1 MKESPNM
8 LEFVKDKR
16 SLALQLRDRLYQ
28 LLREKYY
35 RVGDQLPSEEAL
47 VKMFGVSRTTVR
59 EALKLLEEE
68 RIITVR
74 HGLGRFLA
82 IDPNSMISE
91 DITHLESVTEMAGN
105 LGLSLTT
112 EVVSFHAEKP
122 GPKIA
127 AHLAMPESEEIFV
140 LHRIRKAD
148 GEIIIYSIDIFP
160 RSIASEPFQS
170 EAFQNSLL
178 AIMEDSWGARVAYS
192 RATLS
197 AIMLNNE
204 FMNLKQLDRTVPWIL
219 MEQINFDSRNQPIL
233 YSRDFHRGDKFQ
245 FHVLR
250 RRR

>member
-1 MKESPNM
+1 M
-8 LEFVKDKR
+8 LEIMKDKR

-47 VKMFGVSRTTVR
+47 VKMFGVSRATVR

-105 LGLSLTT
+105 LGLSLET
-112 EVVSFHAEKP
+112 EVVSFQKEKP

-127 AHLAMPESEEIFV
+127 AHLVMPESEDVFV

-148 GEIIIYSIDIFP
+148 GEIIIYSVDIFP
-160 RSIASEPFQS
+160 CSIVPAAIQP

-178 AIMEDSWGARVAYS
+178 AIMEESWGTRLAYS

-197 AIMLNNE
+197 AILLENE
-204 FMNLKQLDRTVPWIL
+204 FLDLPQLDRTVPWIL
-219 MEQINFDSRNQPIL
+219 MEQINFDTHDQPIL

-245 FHVLR
+245 FHVFR

>member
-1 MKESPNM
+1 M
-8 LEFVKDKR
+8 LEIMKDKR

-47 VKMFGVSRTTVR
+47 VKMFGVSRATVR

-105 LGLSLTT
+105 LGLSLET
-112 EVVSFHAEKP
+112 EVVSFQKEKP

-127 AHLAMPESEEIFV
+127 AHLAIPETQEIFV

-148 GEIIIYSIDIFP
+148 GEIIIYSVDVFP
-160 RSIASEPFQS
+160 CSIVPATVQP

-178 AIMEDSWGARVAYS
+178 AIMEESWGTRLAYS

-197 AIMLNNE
+197 AILPESE
-204 FMNLKQLDRTVPWIL
+204 FMDLPQLDRTVPWIL
-219 MEQINFDSRNQPIL
+219 MEQINFDTHNQPIL

>member
-1 MKESPNM
+1 MKETPTM
-8 LEFVKDKR
+8 LEFMKDKR
-16 SLALQLRDRLYQ
+16 SLSLQLRDRLYHLFQ
-28 LLREKYY
+28 EKYY

-47 VKMFGVSRTTVR
+47 VQMFGVSRATVR

-82 IDPNSMISE
+82 IDPNNRISE

-105 LGLSLTT
+105 LGLTLTT
-112 EVVSFHAEKP
+112 EVVSFQTEKP

-127 AHLAMPESEEIFV
+127 AHLAMPESGEVFV

-160 RSIASEPFQS
+160 RSIVPSPVQLE
-170 EAFQNSLL
+170 EFQNSLL
-178 AIMEDSWGARVAYS
+178 AIMEDSWGARLAYS
-192 RATLS
+192 RAAIS
-197 AIMLNNE
+197 AILLNDE
-204 FMNLKQLDRTVPWIL
+204 LVDLPQLDRSVPWIL
-219 MEQINFDSRNQPIL
+219 MEQINFDAHNRPIL